1 LAFGDPKVK
10 KGSSVMQLSNVDLQN
25 WLAAV
30 TTQPKNPA
38 TGLVDWLT
46 GPVKAF
52 FPFGRVI
59 LGHGEQ
65 VAGQIQ
71 LTHTLAIGH
80 DDAYL
85 VQLAGTFDLAKRG
98 SMGWWF
104 NNRKPFNLDPDYPPQ
119 FATQFELDEIRT
131 FNLGRIVAHGIL
143 NARTSAGTYFSFSAI
158 PDALTDWHLDAL
170 TLIAPVLNDLYLSH
184 IAAEQ
189 RGTADVLASLT
200 ARQSD
205 IVRLIAKGADD
216 KTIAKHLAI
225 SEKTVRNH
233 LTEVYNQLGVRK
245 RAQLMALVR

>member
-1 LAFGDPKVK
+1 MK
-10 KGSSVMQLSNVDLQN
+10 LSQRDQEN
-25 WLAAV
+25 WLFAL
-30 TTQPKNPA
+30 TSQPANPA
-38 TGLVDWLT
+38 VGLVDWLL

-71 LTHTLAIGH
+71 LTHTLAVGH

-85 VQLAGTFDLAKRG
+85 QQLAGTFDLAKRG

-104 NNRKPFNLDPDYPPQ
+104 MHRKPFNLDASCPPP
-119 FATQFELDEIRT
+119 FATQFELDEIND
-131 FNLGRIVAHGIL
+131 FNLGRIAAHGIL

-158 PDALTDWHLDAL
+158 PEPLNDWHLDAL
-170 TLIAPVLNDLYLSH
+170 TLITPVLNDLYLSY
-184 IAAEQ
+184 IASEQ
-189 RGTADVLASLT
+189 QDAARASASLT
-200 ARQSD
+200 PRQND

-216 KTIAKHLAI
+216 KSIAQKLGI

-233 LTEVYNQLGVRK
+233 LTAIYQQMGVHK
-245 RAQLMALVR
+245 RAQLMALLR

>member
-1 LAFGDPKVK
+1 MK
-10 KGSSVMQLSNVDLQN
+10 LSDNDLQN
-25 WLAAV
+25 WLRAL
-30 TTQPKNPA
+30 TTQPKTPVD
-38 TGLVDWLT
+38 GLVDWLM

-71 LTHTLAIGH
+71 LTHTLALGH

-85 VQLAGTFDLAKRG
+85 QQLAGTFDLANRG

-104 NNRKPFNLDPDYPPQ
+104 THRKPFNLDPACPPP
-119 FATQFELDEIRT
+119 FATPFELDEIRN
-131 FNLGRIVAHGIL
+131 FKLGRIVAHGIL

-170 TLIAPVLNDLYLSH
+170 TLITPVLNDLYLGY
-184 IAAEQ
+184 IAHEQ
-189 RGTADVLASLT
+189 KGMAHALGSLT
-200 ARQSD
+200 PRQND
-205 IVRLIAKGADD
+205 IVRLIAKGIDD
-216 KTIAKHLAI
+216 KSIAKCLGI

-233 LTEVYNQLGVRK
+233 LTDIYRGLSVHK